1 MCIKL
6 GLSQLIFTILTIGYV
21 KRFSSTSTI
30 IRLSQLFS
38 ISLGIDDV
46 MNYAIKSRY
55 DTRVHL
61 ALHNCLNQA
70 LQNLPHEART
80 DVNKTES
87 LKETR
92 CTTEKIT
99 EFMKDSQARVGIR
112 SNLFITASTPFM
124 FE

>member
-46 MNYAIKSRY
+46 MNYAIKA
-55 DTRVHL
+55 DTI
-61 ALHNCLNQA
+61 
-70 LQNLPHEART
+70 HEYIWHSITVYIRRS
-80 DVNKTES
+80 KTYRMRPEQT
-87 LKETR
+87 LTKQ
-92 CTTEKIT
+92 K
-99 EFMKDSQARVGIR
+99 A
-112 SNLFITASTPFM
+112 
-124 FE
+124 